1 MHVSSGTALVVVAL
15 VSSIVLLLNKS
26 DRLFPLIATVVA
38 GIEAA
43 LVFGVMSLSLAKF
56 RIDVILPA
64 LLLVAGAVCWSRS
77 SGKSNTTAA
86 TLVTMVGLLQLLMA
100 LRLFT

>member
-1 MHVSSGTALVVVAL
+1 MHVQFGTALVVVAL

-26 DRLFPLIATVVA
+26 DRMFPMLATIVSGV
-38 GIEAA
+38 EAL
-43 LVFGVMSLSLAKF
+43 LVFGVMSLSVAKF

-64 LLLVAGAVCWSRS
+64 LLLVAGGVCWSRS
-77 SGKSNTTAA
+77 SGKTTTTAA
-86 TLVTMVGLLQLLMA
+86 TLVTMVAALQIIFV